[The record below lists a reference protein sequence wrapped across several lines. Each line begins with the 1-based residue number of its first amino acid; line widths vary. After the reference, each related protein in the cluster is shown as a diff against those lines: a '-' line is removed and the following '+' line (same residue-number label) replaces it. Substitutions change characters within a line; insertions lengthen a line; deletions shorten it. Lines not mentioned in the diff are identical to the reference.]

1 MEKKITI
8 AADKSEVDKS
18 LLQAIERG
26 IDDLESHRELPLEKA
41 MQKVREIR
49 GNRKQIRA

>member
-1 MEKKITI
+1 MEKEMTI
-8 AADKSEVDKS
+8 SADKSEVDKR

-26 IDDLESHRELPLEKA
+26 IDDLESHRELPLDKA

-49 GNRKQIRA
+49 INRKQIRA